1 MDNQIKAETS
11 DDRKRGINDLRR
23 EMNTMINSVVTSGTN
38 ISQQNLVTRTGM
50 LFSYIQDILQKFIS
64 VFINFMEDTIGTNIK
79 TENNFYKI
87 TAQFDTI
94 NGNFNNYNNKFNTL
108 ADQIVKM
115 ESLYN
120 QIITE
125 RQALD
130 KRHKENSSSMY
141 AGSTKTRRRRRRK

>member
-1 MDNQIKAETS
+1 MT
-11 DDRKRGINDLRR
+11 
-23 EMNTMINSVVTSGTN
+23 
-38 ISQQNLVTRTGM
+38 
-50 LFSYIQDILQKFIS
+50 
-64 VFINFMEDTIGTNIK
+64 INFFSKNIFRK
-79 TENNFYKI
+79 K
-87 TAQFDTI
+87 QFKGFFVI
-94 NGNFNNYNNKFNTL
+94 NNYNNKFNTL